1 MFSLLLDLCY
11 NNQSLAKFAV
21 GGSAVLFSSIAFLVA
36 LIIGVTVHECA
47 HAWMA
52 NQLGDPTARLMGRIS
67 LNPVVHFDPL
77 GALMMFIMAFRGFG
91 IAWGKPTPVTPRYLR
106 HGPRV
111 GMGIVALAGPLSNL
125 LLAAVV
131 AVPLR
136 VGLPLPGLLGL
147 LVWTV
152 VIANIGLAVFNL
164 LPIPPLDGFSVLM
177 GILSVIGARWA
188 YGWSS
193 TLARLEAQ
201 GMMVLFFVLMLDM
214 VISRSGFSLLGTIL
228 GPPIELLTRLIVG

>member
-1 MFSLLLDLCY
+1 MFSGLE
-11 NNQSLAKFAV
+11 
-21 GGSAVLFSSIAFLVA
+21 SSIAFLVA
-36 LIIGVTVHECA
+36 LVIGVTIHECA

-77 GALMMFIMAFRGFG
+77 GALMMVLMAFRSIG
-91 IAWGKPTPVTPRYLR
+91 IAWGKPTPVNPYHLR

-111 GMGIVALAGPLSNL
+111 GMGIVSLAGPLSNL
-125 LLAAVV
+125 LVAAVV

-136 VGLPLPGLLGL
+136 LGLPLPGLLGL
-147 LVWTV
+147 LVVTV

-177 GILSVIGARWA
+177 GILSAVRARWA
-188 YGWSS
+188 YEWSS
-193 TLARLEAQ
+193 TLIRLEAQ
-201 GMMVLFFVLMLDM
+201 GMMVLFFVLIFDTVIGRML
-214 VISRSGFSLLGTIL
+214 GFSLLGLIM
-228 GPPIELLTRLIVG
+228 GPPTRLLIRLIVG

>member
-1 MFSLLLDLCY
+1 VLL
-11 NNQSLAKFAV
+11 
-21 GGSAVLFSSIAFLVA
+21 SSIAFLIA

-52 NQLGDPTARLMGRIS
+52 NQLGDPTARLMGRLS

-77 GALMMFIMAFRGFG
+77 GALMMVIMAFQRVG
-91 IAWGKPTPVTPRYLR
+91 IAWGKPTPVNPYHLR

-111 GMGIVALAGPLSNL
+111 GMGMVALAGPLSNL
-125 LLAAVV
+125 LVAAVV

-136 VGLPLPGLLGL
+136 LGLPLPGLLGL

-152 VIANIGLAVFNL
+152 VIANIGLTVFNL

-177 GILSVIGARWA
+177 GILSTIRARWA
-188 YGWSS
+188 YEWSS
-193 TLARLEAQ
+193 TLARLEPQ
-201 GMMVLFFVLMLDM
+201 GMMVLFFVLMFDVVVGRLL
-214 VISRSGFSLLGTIL
+214 GFSLLGTIL
-228 GPPIELLTRLIVG
+228 RPPSTLLIRLIVG